1 MKKIAFQ
8 TLFIALCVIF
18 LFAGCAVRETPVDS
32 VVSSL
37 TASEG
42 TSEPTATDDTP
53 EASEPTRTIVFD
65 TPTTI
70 RADWV
75 IAEGAAPI
83 REYSDAFSLLPVYV
97 DAYPSMQAGRLYT
110 YDAAY
115 RRASAAWITDFM
127 QIWQGSAPAATA
139 ITEDGANSVMTFGS
153 AELSASPSRL
163 LVVVPVFDM
172 TDAESVLQNDAVAAM
187 LRLCGITDPV
197 CFLRQTNDSNSRQY
211 RIVQENPV
219 AVVRD
224 FVGCFSNVTV
234 ECLGE
239 RIFIYGRRLSDT
251 LYGTYAPYVMADV
264 VDALQET
271 FGEVSDLRVELYYT
285 TDEFVFYSVP
295 RYRFYY
301 RAADGED
308 YMTACD
314 AILFD
319 GK

>member
-8 TLFIALCVIF
+8 TLFIVLCVVF
-18 LFAGCAVRETPVDS
+18 LLAGCAVRETPVAS
-32 VVSSL
+32 SVSSQMV
-37 TASEG
+37 SEG
-42 TSEPTATDDTP
+42 STEPTVTNDTA
-53 EASEPTRTIVFD
+53 EVAEPTHTIVFD

-75 IAEGAAPI
+75 IAEDATPVK
-83 REYSDAFSLLPVYV
+83 EYSDALSLLPVYV

-110 YDAAY
+110 YDTAY

-139 ITEDGANSVMTFGS
+139 ITEDGANSVLTFGS
-153 AELSASPSRL
+153 VELLASPSRL
-163 LVVVPVFDM
+163 LVIVPAFDIA
-172 TDAESVLQNDAVAAM
+172 DAERVLQNDVVAAV
-187 LRLCGITDPV
+187 LRLCGITDPA
-197 CFLRQTNDSNSRQY
+197 CFLRQTNDSDSRQY

-219 AVVRD
+219 AAVRD

-234 ECLGE
+234 KRLGE
-239 RIFIYGRRLSDT
+239 NIYIYGRRLSDT
-251 LYGTYAPYVMADV
+251 LYGTYTPYAMADV
-264 VDALQET
+264 VEALQET

-308 YMTACD
+308 YMVACN
-314 AILFD
+314 AVSFD

>member
-42 TSEPTATDDTP
+42 TSEPTATDGTP

-139 ITEDGANSVMTFGS
+139 MTEDGANSVLTFVS

-163 LVVVPVFDM
+163 LVVVMRSAFCKMMWLRRCCGFAALPTLHASCGRQTTV
-172 TDAESVLQNDAVAAM
+172 TAANTESC
-187 LRLCGITDPV
+187 RKIRWRPCGI
-197 CFLRQTNDSNSRQY
+197 
-211 RIVQENPV
+211 
-219 AVVRD
+219 
-224 FVGCFSNVTV
+224 
-234 ECLGE
+234 
-239 RIFIYGRRLSDT
+239 LS
-251 LYGTYAPYVMADV
+251 
-264 VDALQET
+264 
-271 FGEVSDLRVELYYT
+271 
-285 TDEFVFYSVP
+285 
-295 RYRFYY
+295 
-301 RAADGED
+301 AAFP
-308 YMTACD
+308 M
-314 AILFD
+314 
-319 GK
+319 

>member
-1 MKKIAFQ
+1 MKKIAFH
-8 TLFIALCVIF
+8 TLLTVLCVLC
-18 LFAGCAVRETPVDS
+18 LFAGCAVRETPVAS
-32 VVSSL
+32 SVSSQ
-37 TASEG
+37 TVSAE
-42 TSEPTATDDTP
+42 TPEPPATDGTP

-70 RADWV
+70 RADWTV
-75 IAEGAAPI
+75 AEDATPVK
-83 REYSDAFSLLPVYV
+83 EYSDAFSLLPVYV
-97 DAYPSMQAGRLYT
+97 DAYPSTQAGRLYT

-127 QIWQGSAPAATA
+127 QIWQGSASAANA
-139 ITEDGANSVMTFGS
+139 ITEDGANSVLTFGS

-197 CFLRQTNDSNSRQY
+197 CFLRQTNDSDSRQY
-211 RIVQENPV
+211 RIVQENPEA
-219 AVVRD
+219 AVRG

-234 ECLGE
+234 KRSGE
-239 RIFIYGRRLSDT
+239 SIFIYGRRLSDT
-251 LYGTYAPYVMADV
+251 LYGTYAPYAMADV

-285 TDEFVFYSVP
+285 SDEFVFYSVP

-308 YMTACD
+308 YMVACN
-314 AILFD
+314 AISFD
-319 GK
+319 GQ

>member
-8 TLFIALCVIF
+8 TLLIVLCT
-18 LFAGCAVRETPVDS
+18 LCLLTGCAVRETPVAS
-32 VVSSL
+32 SVSSQ
-37 TASEG
+37 TASAE
-42 TSEPTATDDTP
+42 TTEPTVTDGTT
-53 EASEPTRTIVFD
+53 EITASTRTIVFD

-70 RADWV
+70 NADWV
-75 IAEGAAPI
+75 IAQDAMPI
-83 REYSDAFSLLPVYV
+83 RDYSDAFPLLPVYV
-97 DAYPSMQAGRLYT
+97 DAYPRMQAGRLYT
-110 YDAAY
+110 YDTAY
-115 RRASAAWITDFM
+115 RQASALWIADFM

-139 ITEDGANSVMTFGS
+139 ITEDGANSVLTFGG

-163 LVVVPVFDM
+163 LVVVPAFDIA
-172 TDAESVLQNDAVAAM
+172 DAERVLQNDVVAAM
-187 LRLCGITDPV
+187 LQLCGITDPA
-197 CFLRQTNDSNSRQY
+197 CFLRQTNDSDSRQY
-211 RIVQENPV
+211 RIVQENPE
-219 AVVRD
+219 AAVRD

-234 ECLGE
+234 ERLSE

-251 LYGTYAPYVMADV
+251 LYGTYAPYAMADV
-264 VDALQET
+264 VAALQET

-314 AILFD
+314 AVLFD